1 MVRDLDECIRDLIAG
16 VFRLALC
23 DYVGMAYSHDEPG
36 LVKYIQINRELQLGA
51 ERFLM
56 SAWAAHLGDQA
67 GFSAKEV
74 WRRAQGELLRRPA
87 MPAKPE
93 KTRRRLQIATSE
105 VVAPRLEVHELAA

>member
-1 MVRDLDECIRDLIAG
+1 MARDLDECIRDLIAG

-36 LVKYIQINRELQLGA
+36 LVKYIQLNREFQSGA
-51 ERFLM
+51 ERFLT

-74 WRRAQGELLRRPA
+74 WRRAQLVLVRRPA
-87 MPAKPE
+87 MPVKPE
-93 KTRRRLQIATSE
+93 KARPRLHIATSE
-105 VVAPRLEVHELAA
+105 VVAYRFQEDEVAA

>member
-1 MVRDLDECIRDLIAG
+1 MIRDLDECIRDLIAG

-56 SAWAAHLGDQA
+56 SAWAAHLGDQV
-67 GFSAKEV
+67 GLRTTEV
-74 WRRAQGELLRRPA
+74 WRRAQLEFVRRPA
-87 MPAKPE
+87 MPAKPK
-93 KTRRRLQIATSE
+93 KTRPRLHIATSE
-105 VVAPRLEVHELAA
+105 AMACRLQVDEVAA

>member
-1 MVRDLDECIRDLIAG
+1 MIGDLDECIRDLIAG

-74 WRRAQGELLRRPA
+74 WRRAQVELGRRPA
-87 MPAKPE
+87 TPAKPE
-93 KTRRRLQIATSE
+93 KTRPRPRIATSE
-105 VVAPRLEVHELAA
+105 VVACRPEEDDIAA

>member
-1 MVRDLDECIRDLIAG
+1 MVRDLDECIQDLIAG

-74 WRRAQGELLRRPA
+74 WRRAQLELVRRPA
-87 MPAKPE
+87 TPAKPE
-93 KTRRRLQIATSE
+93 KTSPIRLMATTE
-105 VVAPRLEVHELAA
+105 VVASRLQEGELAA

>member
-1 MVRDLDECIRDLIAG
+1 MVRDLDECVRDLIAG

-36 LVKYIQINRELQLGA
+36 PVKYIQLNRELQSGA
-51 ERFLM
+51 ERFLT

-67 GFSAKEV
+67 GFMAKEV
-74 WRRAQGELLRRPA
+74 WRRAQLELVRRPA

-93 KTRRRLQIATSE
+93 KTRPRLQIATSE
-105 VVAPRLEVHELAA
+105 AMACRLQEDELAA